1 MDNLRIFMPGL
12 LGRLTAT
19 IEAKL
24 SKLLDTFEDPRET
37 LDYSYKRQLE
47 LQTDVK
53 KGVANVIT
61 ARKRLEMQKSK
72 LDTNIKTLNDQ
83 AREAVAA
90 GREDLASIALQR
102 KMDMIMQV
110 NSLAQQIQDLQ
121 QQEEKLTDTAKK
133 LDAKIEL
140 FRTEK
145 ETIKA
150 QYSAAEAKV
159 KITEA
164 TTGIGEEMTDVG
176 YAVQRARDKTEE
188 MQARSEA
195 LDTMVEEGTLEDVLG
210 NKDLVE
216 KELEKIKS
224 DAAVKKELE
233 SLKMEVMK

>member
-1 MDNLRIFMPGL
+1 MPGL
-12 LGRLTAT
+12 LSRLTAT
-19 IEAKL
+19 IKAKL
-24 SKLLDTFEDPRET
+24 SKLLDMFEDPRES

-61 ARKRLEMQKSK
+61 ARKRLELQKSK
-72 LDTNIKTLNDQ
+72 LEANITKLNEQ

-90 GREDLASIALQR
+90 GRDDLASIALQR
-102 KMDMIMQV
+102 KMDMMVQV
-110 NSLAQQIQDLQ
+110 DSLTAQIQDLQ
-121 QQEEKLTDTAKK
+121 RQEDKLTDTARK
-133 LDAKIEL
+133 LDVKIEQ

-159 KITEA
+159 KIQEA
-164 TTGIGEEMTDVG
+164 TTGIGEEMADVG

-195 LDTMVEEGTLEDVLG
+195 IDTMVEQGTLEDVLG
-210 NKDLVE
+210 NKDLVD

-224 DAAVKKELE
+224 DAAVKRELE
-233 SLKMEVMK
+233 TLKQEVKR